1 MLTERRHLTRDGW
14 RTLSTCVD
22 ESIVW
27 TSQFLKK
34 KALLLQITTFVLLAI
49 VLQPKDC
56 VAAKEDSA
64 ERQRGGFVFTA
75 SVRNAAF
82 LGRSPQ
88 GNQTILL
95 VDYETGKL
103 KRIISSGAHL
113 SSPRLS
119 PDGTRL
125 LLARQR
131 FKERWQ
137 QLLSCDLHSFVCKS
151 IVKSEGSIGSPVEIT
166 GGRVLYVSSPYDVGY
181 DGRGRYAL
189 NDFWIVG
196 QSDMPRQLTHMI
208 LYQLNSVSVAN
219 GEVYFSTGTSSA
231 KAGASEDGRS
241 RQERQRYI
249 QTEIRY

>member
-1 MLTERRHLTRDGW
+1 
-14 RTLSTCVD
+14 
-22 ESIVW
+22 
-27 TSQFLKK
+27 
-34 KALLLQITTFVLLAI
+34 
-49 VLQPKDC
+49 
-56 VAAKEDSA
+56 
-64 ERQRGGFVFTA
+64 
-75 SVRNAAF
+75 
-82 LGRSPQ
+82 
-88 GNQTILL
+88 
-95 VDYETGKL
+95 
-103 KRIISSGAHL
+103 
-113 SSPRLS
+113 LS

-196 QSDMPRQLTHMI
+196 QSGMPRQLTHMI